1 MSTKYIGTR
10 EGLSGYKGLYCCL
23 FEGCDYGA
31 QVRANTLSHI
41 RRVHLGHAVGCRFCP
56 THAWWQAR
64 TWSDHMTHTHP
75 NVPKYPPQNVTG
87 LPTEPST
94 GEIAIS
100 EERFEV
106 QVPTGTGEPPVKK
119 IKEEPS
125 ALMSYSEW
133 EKEVWKKE
141 AEKGELFLCAEPK
154 DNPFAPRPKALAI
167 RYRKRDTEK
176 AASEDVVIIQ
186 EEGQDDA
193 EI

>member
-1 MSTKYIGTR
+1 
-10 EGLSGYKGLYCCL
+10 
-23 FEGCDYGA
+23 
-31 QVRANTLSHI
+31 
-41 RRVHLGHAVGCRFCP
+41 
-56 THAWWQAR
+56 
-64 TWSDHMTHTHP
+64 MTHTHP

-94 GEIAIS
+94 GEITIS

-141 AEKGELFLCAEPK
+141 AEKGELYLCAEPK

-167 RYRKRDTEK
+167 RYRKRDMEK
-176 AASEDVVIIQ
+176 AASEDVVTIQ